1 MDLMRATKA
10 TSKPKEV
17 PFPEAS
23 TGFCL
28 SSPFKHVCL
37 PHESRHCVF
46 TIFCFVFVFFS
57 FFVPWS
63 LAIVPFGKTNLGSYE
78 FFFSF

>member
-46 TIFCFVFVFFS
+46 TIFCFVFVFF
-57 FFVPWS
+57 FLF
-63 LAIVPFGKTNLGSYE
+63 LFLGL
-78 FFFSF
+78 